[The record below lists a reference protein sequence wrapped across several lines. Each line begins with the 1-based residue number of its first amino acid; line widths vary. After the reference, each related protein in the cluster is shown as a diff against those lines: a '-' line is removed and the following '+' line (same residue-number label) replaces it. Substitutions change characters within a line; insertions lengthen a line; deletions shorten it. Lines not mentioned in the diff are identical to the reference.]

1 MTISPRLYSN
11 NNLFVQTE
19 YRQSFENSNLVTD
32 FSYNK
37 KDNSNSHFFA
47 NLSSTLKILFMR

>member
-37 KDNSNSHFFA
+37 KDNSNSHFFKIYQV
-47 NLSSTLKILFMR
+47 TLKILFMR